1 MTLRTSLKRLVGRDT
16 PAQTLRERAATVRAG
31 IAATKPSTDV
41 TAAADPLPQ
50 ADPVLT
56 AIEAV
61 RGCLRVCK
69 AAQRLPQPPG
79 RLDPLPEQEAAGEAL
94 HASLDVLA
102 QTVPATAQGCAALAR
117 FAIEFHGR
125 EGFAVDENEHGQ
137 QHLRILDLIARSPAL
152 GTDMPVDQPSAA
164 PVQATYGI
172 AERVD
177 FDTVTLEEL
186 RTIHEKMRHLSDV
199 AHAMASQGCCR
210 SEDRSPFGNPHN
222 AAGELM
228 HWIGDALTDVESAA
242 ADELTHRQPTSMDD
256 RATRLAAI
264 AERII
269 FNGNDEETAAF
280 VRDLAGFAAE
290 QAGR

>member
-1 MTLRTSLKRLVGRDT
+1 MSLRTSLKKLIHRD
-16 PAQTLRERAATVRAG
+16 PAASLRDRSAELRASLSAPKPPVDAMAAT
-31 IAATKPSTDV
+31 
-41 TAAADPLPQ
+41 DPLLET
-50 ADPVLT
+50 DPVLS

-69 AAQRLPQPPG
+69 ATQRFLQPPG
-79 RLDPLPEQEAAGEAL
+79 RLDPLPEQEAAGAAL
-94 HASLDVLA
+94 HASLDALA
-102 QTVPATAQGCAALAR
+102 VTVPTTAAGCASLAR
-117 FAIEFHGR
+117 FAVEFHAA
-125 EGFAVDENEHGQ
+125 EGFAIDEDERGQ

-152 GTDMPVDQPSAA
+152 GGDMLVDRPSAA
-164 PVQATYGI
+164 PPWATYGI

-177 FDTVTLEEL
+177 FAAVTLKEL
-186 RTIHEKMRHLSDV
+186 RTIHEKAAHLSTT
-199 AHAMASQGCCR
+199 AYAMASQGCCR

-242 ADELTHRQPTSMDD
+242 ADELTRRQPTSMDD
-256 RATRLAAI
+256 RAIRLAAI

-269 FNGNDEETAAF
+269 FNGDDAETAAF
-280 VRDLAGFAAE
+280 VRDLAVFAAE